1 MPLDLFAAADPA
13 TLTGYVRAALADM
26 ERNRFRLAELLPTRT
41 IDDIEYR
48 FYSGG
53 AGLVD
58 AATFRAYDSESPIGA
73 RRGAVRVSG
82 ELPPISRKVRMGE
95 YDRLRLRNVGDDRL
109 RNETLND
116 ALAMT
121 QSVAARIE
129 LARSEVLR
137 TGSLTLNEN
146 GVVATVSYGRS
157 GGNTFSASPLWTGNP
172 TTAHPITDLQSAT
185 GLIAAVGG
193 NATAIV
199 MNDATY
205 ALFIATDQ
213 VKNLAWSGVAPSIV
227 SDTAV
232 AQILSAYSLPPIIRY
247 NAVVNVA
254 GSATK
259 IVPDNKVII
268 VDANQLGSVLSGV
281 TAEQLELT
289 DTIGTAEPGIVA
301 VATKTFDPVSV
312 WTKAAAIA
320 LPVLANPDL
329 SVGMTV

>member
-26 ERNRFRLAELLPTRT
+26 ERNQFRLSTILPTVPV
-41 IDDIEYR
+41 DDIEYR

-95 YDRLRLRNVGDDRL
+95 YDRLRLRNVPDERL
-109 RNETLND
+109 RTEVLND
-116 ALAMT
+116 AVAMT

-137 TGSLTLNEN
+137 TGTITLNEN
-146 GVVATVSYGRS
+146 GVSATVDYGRAA
-157 GGNTFSASPLWTGNP
+157 GNTFSASVLWAANP
-172 TTAHPITDLQSAT
+172 TTAKPLTDLQTARD
-185 GLIAAVGG
+185 LIAANGG
-193 NATAIV
+193 VVDKITMNRVTYNA
-199 MNDATY
+199 M
-205 ALFIATDQ
+205 IAADQ
-213 VKNLAWSGVAPSIV
+213 VKNAAWSGVAPAIV

-232 AQILSAYSLPPIIRY
+232 ATVLTSLGLPPID
-247 NAVVNVA
+247 VNDSQVSVA
-254 GSATK
+254 GTATK
-259 IVPDNKVII
+259 VVPDNKVI
-268 VDANQLGSVLSGV
+268 VAATAQLGGVLSGI
-281 TAEQLELT
+281 TAEQLELA
-289 DTIGTAEPGIVA
+289 DTIGTADPGIVA

-320 LPVLANPDL
+320 IPVLANPNL
-329 SVGMTV
+329 SVGISV